1 MGYYVIRQGEEF
13 FIESPNHMLKVL
25 CDKDGDI
32 RMTRL
37 ERRQTICKKQAIG
50 TSQRT

>member
-13 FIESPNHMLKVL
+13 LIESQNHILRVK